1 MLRRVSLAMSQEVR
15 GRARHDGK
23 TYKNVGPERQVD
35 SGIDWPVRPQMQL
48 VAPISIAEVTVLCR
62 FLRAEAKLSPS
73 CVGRVQEV
81 DEGVCLLHPHALLKW
96 KVRHAPCCATNRLID
111 RLRH

>member
-1 MLRRVSLAMSQEVR
+1 MVRRVSLALSQEVR

-62 FLRAEAKLSPS
+62 PFASRGQVVAKLRWARARS
-73 CVGRVQEV
+73 
-81 DEGVCLLHPHALLKW
+81 
-96 KVRHAPCCATNRLID
+96 
-111 RLRH
+111 